1 MAEWRKGFVVALAL
15 PLVMAAMPAAAGND
29 ASADTSSS
37 LPTALPADLP
47 GIQPDDLTVTL
58 DLATL
63 MRVPKE
69 TSTLVIGNPTIADAS
84 VQRNGLIVITGKS
97 YGTTNLLMLDKDGRT
112 LREVMISVKAPSSA
126 NLIVQ
131 RGVDRET
138 YSCHPRCQQ
147 TLTLGDS
154 QKYFSEVN
162 GQTSAR
168 NAAAQNGGR

>member
-1 MAEWRKGFVVALAL
+1 MAEWRKGLVVALAL
-15 PLVMAAMPAAAGND
+15 PLVAVAMPAAAGNE
-29 ASADTSSS
+29 APADTASS
-37 LPTALPADLP
+37 LPGDLP
-47 GIQPDDLTVTL
+47 EIQPDQLTVTL

-63 MRVPKE
+63 MHVPKE

-84 VQRNGLIVITGKS
+84 VQRNGLIVVTGKS
-97 YGTTNLLMLDKDGRT
+97 YGTTNLLMLDKNGQT
-112 LREVMISVKAPSSA
+112 LREIMVSVKAPSSA

-154 QKYFSEVN
+154 QKYFGEVN
-162 GQTSAR
+162 SQTSAR

>member
-47 GIQPDDLTVTL
+47 EIQPDDLTVTL

-162 GQTSAR
+162 GQTSTR

>member
-15 PLVMAAMPAAAGND
+15 PLVAMAMPAAAGND
-29 ASADTSSS
+29 APADTSSS
-37 LPTALPADLP
+37 LPAGLPGDLP
-47 GIQPDDLTVTL
+47 EIQPDHLTVTL

-63 MRVPKE
+63 MHVPKE

-84 VQRNGLIVITGKS
+84 VQRNGLIVVTGKS
-97 YGTTNLLMLDKDGRT
+97 YGTTNLLMLDKDGQT
-112 LREVMISVKAPSSA
+112 LRELMVSVKAPSSA
-126 NLIVQ
+126 NLVVQ

>member
-15 PLVMAAMPAAAGND
+15 PLVVAAVPAAAGND
-29 ASADTSSS
+29 APADTSS
-37 LPTALPADLP
+37 LPGDLP
-47 GIQPDDLTVTL
+47 EIQPEPLVVTL

-63 MRVPKE
+63 MHVPKE

-84 VQRNGLIVITGKS
+84 VQRNGLIVVTGKS
-97 YGTTNLLMLDKDGRT
+97 YGTTNLLMLDKDGQT
-112 LREVMISVKAPSSA
+112 LRELMVSVKAPSSA
-126 NLIVQ
+126 NLVVQ

-154 QKYFSEVN
+154 QKYFSEVS

>member
-1 MAEWRKGFVVALAL
+1 MTEWRKGFVVALAL
-15 PLVMAAMPAAAGND
+15 PLAAMAMPAAASGQD
-29 ASADTSSS
+29 GSSANNST
-37 LPTALPADLP
+37 LPGDLP
-47 GIQPDDLTVTL
+47 EAQAEHLTVTL

-69 TSTLVIGNPTIADAS
+69 TSTLVIGNPTIADAA
-84 VQRNGLIVITGKS
+84 VQRNGLIVVTGKS
-97 YGTTNLLMLDKDGRT
+97 YGTTNLLMLDKDGET
-112 LREVMISVKAPSSA
+112 LREVMVSVKAPSSA

-154 QKYFSEVN
+154 EKYFGEVN
-162 GQTSAR
+162 SQTSAR

>member
-15 PLVMAAMPAAAGND
+15 PLVALAMPAAAGND
-29 ASADTSSS
+29 VSADNSSS
-37 LPTALPADLP
+37 LPE
-47 GIQPDDLTVTL
+47 IQPDHLTVTL

-63 MRVPKE
+63 MHVPKE

-84 VQRNGLIVITGKS
+84 VQRNGLIVVTGKS
-97 YGTTNLLMLDKDGRT
+97 YGTTNLLMLGKDGQT
-112 LREVMISVKAPSSA
+112 LREIMVSVKAPSSA

-131 RGVDRET
+131 RGIDRET

-162 GQTSAR
+162 GQTSTR